1 MGDPWMEPTDGDL
14 LQSYSD
20 MQGGLYGDNPAKRL
34 NYAQDLLSSLKA
46 MGVDLTTLFA
56 PGTASEV
63 PQFVEPV
70 NQTGSIYGSDQ
81 RFASI
86 FQAIEEGADPISA
99 VRAAREQL
107 GLPEG
112 MTLEEYNQTI
122 LPVATQY
129 ASEKVQNQQARTQW
143 EAENGGGWTLP
154 DGTRAKTNPMGG
166 NSANATAS
174 EYDLLGAPDAEAL
187 FNEYASA
194 RMAKPKMTP
203 GAGIS
208 ASAGPEA
215 SGGFGWTASAAAP
228 SKFDQAVAGVPQ
240 EFWAGGVA
248 PKSGSSNIQP
258 RNVGAPM
265 LAGGDFFA
273 NKAAKD
279 SIGRRVDQAK
289 NTRIRSDAGAKAE
302 RTIMALAALMQGGF
316 PQ

>member
-34 NYAQDLLSSLKA
+34 NYGQDLMSSLKA

-56 PGTASEV
+56 PGAASEV
-63 PQFVEPV
+63 PQYVEPM
-70 NQTGSIYGSDQ
+70 NQTGAIYGNDQ
-81 RFASI
+81 VFASV
-86 FQAIEEGADPISA
+86 FQAIEQDVDPISA
-99 VRAAREQL
+99 AKAARDQ
-107 GLPEG
+107 GLFKGTPDDFNRLVE
-112 MTLEEYNQTI
+112 I
-122 LPVATQY
+122 ATQY
-129 ASEKVQNQQARTQW
+129 AGERVQNTQARSQW

-208 ASAGPEA
+208 ASAGPAA
-215 SGGFGWTASAAAP
+215 SDGYGWTAGAAPTAQRTDADKKKPAAA
-228 SKFDQAVAGVPQ
+228 
-240 EFWAGGVA
+240 VA
-248 PKSGSSNIQP
+248 PNIQP

-316 PQ
+316 PE